1 LIIGLSFILF
11 LINIFMVTKKK
22 TKNNGVDILNKGVD
36 ILIRAR

>member
-1 LIIGLSFILF
+1 
-11 LINIFMVTKKK
+11 MVTKKK